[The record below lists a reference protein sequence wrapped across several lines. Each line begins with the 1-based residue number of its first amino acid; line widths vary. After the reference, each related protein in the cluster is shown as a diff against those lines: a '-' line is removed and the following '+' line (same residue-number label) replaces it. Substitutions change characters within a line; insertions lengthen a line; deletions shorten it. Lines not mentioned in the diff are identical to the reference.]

1 VGTATF
7 GSQEIEFEVGS
18 SFVFDVDGFGAGQ
31 ADLVMFVGDGV
42 GVTNIDV
49 PIFLDLD
56 ENVAVNIGDQVSLVQ
71 WTGTLFDA
79 QSRVLFDA
87 NRGLEFSLEKQ
98 GNQLVLIAQESSNP
112 GLVITGDAGNN
123 VLNGSALD
131 EVFNGLDGNDTI
143 HGRGGNDTLNG
154 DNGNDVLLGYAGAD
168 VLNGGAGIDRAAHWT
183 AAAAIRADLQF
194 VNVNTGDAAGETYIS
209 IENLQGTN
217 FNDDLRGN
225 NAANT
230 IWGGNGNDI
239 IHGRGGDD
247 TLNGQNGDD
256 ILLGYAGADVFNGGG
271 GADRAA
277 YYTAG
282 AAVRADLQFA
292 GVNTGDAAG
301 DSYIFIE
308 NLQGTNFNDDLRGNN
323 AANTIWSGN
332 GNDMILG
339 RGGNDMLIGQGGDD
353 VFVFGNGFGN
363 DTIAGFEALNDAEDI
378 DLFAVTTITDFD
390 DLVAN
395 HLSQVGANAVID
407 DLSGNTITLLNTQV
421 GYLNDADF
429 LFI

>member
-230 IWGGNGNDI
+230 IWGGNGND
-239 IHGRGGDD
+239 
-247 TLNGQNGDD
+247 
-256 ILLGYAGADVFNGGG
+256 
-271 GADRAA
+271 
-277 YYTAG
+277 
-282 AAVRADLQFA
+282 
-292 GVNTGDAAG
+292 
-301 DSYIFIE
+301 
-308 NLQGTNFNDDLRGNN
+308 
-323 AANTIWSGN
+323 
-332 GNDMILG
+332 MILG

-378 DLFAVTTITDFD
+378 DLFAVTAITDFA

-407 DLSGNTITLLNTQV
+407 DLAGNTITLLNTQV
-421 GYLNDADF
+421 GNLQDTDF